1 MKFGLMTQLQIPRPW
16 EPQAELTAYR
26 NMIDQAV
33 AGDAAGFHFYW
44 LTEMHFFK
52 QIGHS
57 PCPDLL
63 HAAISQRTTRIR
75 LGFAVLLLTTHNP
88 YMLAERIATADV
100 LSNGRVE
107 FGFGRGST
115 PYMTEAF
122 GVTRKRAARSPT
134 KRSRP

>member
-16 EPQAELTAYR
+16 EPQAEPTAYR

-63 HAAISQRTTRIR
+63 HAAQSVPHPRPQRRFVVKPRTLDDGIGR
-75 LGFAVLLLTTHNP
+75 LGP
-88 YMLAERIATADV
+88 
-100 LSNGRVE
+100 
-107 FGFGRGST
+107 
-115 PYMTEAF
+115 
-122 GVTRKRAARSPT
+122 
-134 KRSRP
+134 